1 MKVTIIGQGY
11 VGLPLSIAAAQSGY
25 EVYGLDHDDQ
35 KVQLLQSGRSVTQD
49 ISNKDIKSALKS
61 GRYQPTC
68 DYSVINK
75 SEIVIICVPTPLTDD
90 QQPDLSALI
99 DALTKVALYKTD
111 ETLII
116 VESTIQPGASEDIL
130 IPLISV
136 NSKLKDKQI
145 YFAYSPERID
155 PTNEKWNIKN
165 TPKLV
170 AGYTPESLARAVS
183 FYKKFVKQVIEC
195 ESLKI
200 AEIAKVLENSY
211 RLVNISLINEISDF
225 CEKINVDVL
234 KVIDAASSKPYGFMP
249 FYPGLGAG
257 GHCIPVDPMYLLSA
271 AKLNQSTIKL
281 IDVAKEIN
289 QNRAK
294 YFIELAIQ
302 RFGDLKG
309 KRVLVV
315 GVAYKPNV
323 ADVRETPAEALIK
336 GLKEVEAK
344 VFWHDELVNKWNNE
358 KSVEISSEY
367 DLAILATRHD
377 YLDLE
382 KLRNVPILDTKGSI

>member
-99 DALTKVALYKTD
+99 DALTKVALHKTD